1 MEKKKAVTK
10 KKAGS
15 TKANKTV
22 AKKTEAVAA
31 PAINEATLGYTVG
44 EYMGYP
50 HYKCSSCAFDV
61 VNHEWK
67 MLRHIRT
74 THVPQQAPPVSPAVL
89 ATDKQGD
96 EGSSVVPAVQDD
108 SVVNLELEEVD
119 SYIDDQGVEHKSF
132 TIKE

>member
-10 KKAGS
+10 KKAAS
-15 TKANKTV
+15 TKAKKTV
-22 AKKTEAVAA
+22 AKKTEAEAA
-31 PAINEATLGYTVG
+31 PATNEATLGYTVG

-74 THVPQQAPPVSPAVL
+74 THMPQQAPPVSPSVL
-89 ATDKQGD
+89 MADKQGD
-96 EGSSVVPAVQDD
+96 EVPSSAPEPEG
-108 SVVNLELEEVD
+108 VVNLQLEEVD
-119 SYIDDQGVEHKSF
+119 SYIDAQGVEHKSF